1 MLCPAVLLNITL
13 LLLAEI
19 YDCHSHTDTNVVI
32 IPVDECL
39 TWIKLTK
46 MCCMKAKSKCL
57 KSVWYPIRPVIH
69 CSRYLLLYWH
79 YTLILKMTFFSAA
92 RIFLLLY
99 AASLCDLICSERGAM
114 WFIYDYV
121 IYYFSSFLGFQG
133 WWKSRSV
140 WCLVAAA
147 VRGICRQKVPCV
159 APLLWVHW
167 GTSPSYYTAE
177 HLVLCL
183 HLINQTASSLWG
195 RWILNDEKRLLIIL
209 CNS

>member
-1 MLCPAVLLNITL
+1 MLYESKVKMSQISLIPNKTSDSLQPISFVILALHPYLEDDIFFCSPDFLTAVCSQPLWFNLLW
-13 LLLAEI
+13 EG
-19 YDCHSHTDTNVVI
+19 S
-32 IPVDECL
+32 
-39 TWIKLTK
+39 
-46 MCCMKAKSKCL
+46 
-57 KSVWYPIRPVIH
+57 
-69 CSRYLLLYWH
+69 
-79 YTLILKMTFFSAA
+79 
-92 RIFLLLY
+92 
-99 AASLCDLICSERGAM
+99 
-114 WFIYDYV
+114 YV
-121 IYYFSSFLGFQG
+121 IYFSSFLGFQG